1 MSDKPTTATKKL
13 KKDGSGSAK
22 STPRP
27 SKPKASKKGKEG
39 PLGGLSTS
47 APVGMG
53 LPSLSL
59 PPPDGSQTAQS
70 SLSTL
75 DGAQAALGAYGPE
88 QLKADEA
95 LLQQLAA
102 LMQPLREAARI
113 TGDASLL
120 GAGGAVAAA
129 SMSKTKR
136 GTHTQAIK
144 AKKAAVMAK
153 KAAMA

>member
-1 MSDKPTTATKKL
+1 MSDKPTTATKKV

-102 LMQPLREAARI
+102 LMQPLAEAARMEQ
-113 TGDASLL
+113 
-120 GAGGAVAAA
+120 AVQKGRAAA
-129 SMSKTKR
+129 N
-136 GTHTQAIK
+136 
-144 AKKAAVMAK
+144 AAQYALDQGMAVDPSPQPP
-153 KAAMA
+153 